1 MGLFGWLKKKDQV
14 PDWAHGLDNKQFK
27 ALWGS
32 ALEWFSDHGV
42 EVIADEKEGTIEAQ
56 SGFLQGSH
64 FSLLNLARLAAK
76 MKPDEVAATVKGFLQ
91 SQWDSTE
98 EAALV
103 KSHGYERASPQSRI
117 RLFAVD
123 PEMEPHSMA
132 GKDVAPNLKAVICLD
147 LSQSTVSVTMDELES
162 WGVSLEDAFNQ
173 AMELTLQ
180 DFKDYFEDDLPLLAG
195 KKYAFEVQE
204 SFFVSSVILCLPEL
218 FDHPPRFGILAGV
231 PTRSVLLC
239 TGLDD
244 QVPKQ
249 EFEELNRLTTSVFN
263 CKSGPVTPELYW
275 LYEGE
280 VLALSDGAVWERF
293 SKIVLR

>member
-1 MGLFGWLKKKDQV
+1 MGLFGWFKKKDQV
-14 PDWAHGLDNKQFK
+14 PYWAHGLDNKQFQ

-32 ALEWFSDHGV
+32 AIVWFSDHGV

-76 MKPDEVAATVKGFLQ
+76 MKPDEVEATVKGFLQ
-91 SQWDSTE
+91 SQWESSE
-98 EAALV
+98 EVALI
-103 KSHGYERASPQSRI
+103 KSHSYERASPQSRI

-132 GKDVAPNLKAVICLD
+132 GRDVAPNLKAVICLD
-147 LSQSTVSVTMDELES
+147 LSQSTVSVTMDDLES
-162 WGVSLEDAFNQ
+162 WGVSLDDAFNQ
-173 AMELTLQ
+173 AMELTLL
-180 DFKDYFEDDLPLLAG
+180 DFKDYFEDDLPLRAG
-195 KKYAFEVQE
+195 PKYVFQIEE
-204 SFFVSSVILCLPEL
+204 SFFVSSAIMCLPDL
-218 FDHPPRFGILAGV
+218 FDRVPRFGILVGV

-239 TGLDD
+239 TGLD
-244 QVPKQ
+244 
-249 EFEELNRLTTSVFN
+249 EEAENFEVDELKRLTAKIFYSAP
-263 CKSGPVTPELYW
+263 GPVTHEVYW
-275 LYEGE
+275 LYHGE